1 MIFLVHCNLY
11 INVLVF
17 DRDRLMMITY
27 FTQDH
32 YIVAQ
37 RFSHRFFAF
46 MRANI
51 NNSHYYSCSS
61 GGGAAILSGRL
72 GGPYM

>member
-37 RFSHRFFAF
+37 RFSHRFFAY
-46 MRANI
+46 AGYI